1 MLFGLHVAI
10 PVFGLTD
17 ACSKTTQS
25 VQSTALGSQQAMN
38 HTAAMLREMRTDE
51 AFSGYYTSCT
61 TLAEQLMG
69 SRHRYAVLSD
79 RQEKLTYSWILKVN
93 FAENTLRCLML
104 QRPQLRSDLYAEC
117 IDGNIWNIS

>member
-38 HTAAMLREMRTDE
+38 HTAAMLREIKIDE

-61 TLAEQLMG
+61 TLTEQLG
-69 SRHRYAVLSD
+69 VAPPIRRFV
-79 RQEKLTYSWILKVN
+79 
-93 FAENTLRCLML
+93 
-104 QRPQLRSDLYAEC
+104 RPPRK
-117 IDGNIWNIS
+117 IDEGNPACTVGY

>member
-25 VQSTALGSQQAMN
+25 VQSTTLGSQQAMN

-51 AFSGYYTSCT
+51 AFSAYYTSCT
-61 TLAEQLMG
+61 TLAEQLG
-69 SRHRYAVLSD
+69 VAPPIRRFVRQPRKIDVQSD
-79 RQEKLTYSWILKVN
+79 
-93 FAENTLRCLML
+93 
-104 QRPQLRSDLYAEC
+104 P
-117 IDGNIWNIS
+117 